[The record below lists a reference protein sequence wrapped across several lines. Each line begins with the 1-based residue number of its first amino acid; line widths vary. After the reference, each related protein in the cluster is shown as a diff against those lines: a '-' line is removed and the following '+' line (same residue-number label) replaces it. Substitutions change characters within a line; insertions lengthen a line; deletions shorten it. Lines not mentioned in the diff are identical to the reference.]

1 MFIEELREHYGTWAD
16 MTRKLE
22 LGSTT
27 YLGWIKKGYI
37 PWTTQ
42 LVIENKTNKKF
53 KADIGHAKPKK

>member
-1 MFIEELREHYGTWAD
+1 MLIEELRQYYGTWAD

-27 YLGWIKKGYI
+27 YLGWIRKGYI

-42 LVIENKTNKKF
+42 LVIEEKTKKKF
-53 KADIGHAKPKK
+53 KADKAHAKPKK